1 MLTKE
6 YLNMNKVDVNKVT
19 IQLWIGNN
27 FLEEEEY
34 QQYFEEPEEL
44 PMDFKTPSCLF
55 CADIGELVY
64 MPEKLVIPHRSSSSQ
79 EIEYIIDNIRVNEN
93 EKKRIH
99 QKCIEF
105 GILKANAV
113 FWYIN
118 NHFSF
123 NLEVQKP
130 YKDNYNGL
138 KYIGEFNA
146 DEVYPS
152 EIEDLSSD
160 QYLWIGTNFMPIE
173 KYNKYFEL
181 DYSTEDLDDPD
192 YKVCDFCKDIGDN
205 WYDEDFL
212 AYPEP
217 LKKEVDIGKLIDK
230 LIFSKLNCK
239 QEIIN
244 RCHSLGITKANAL
257 FFYKASE
264 LTLKK
269 PYKENYNGLK
279 YIGIFKF

>member
-1 MLTKE
+1 
-6 YLNMNKVDVNKVT
+6 MNKIDINKVT

-34 QQYFEEPEEL
+34 QQYFHKFEGMQKDVLNPK
-44 PMDFKTPSCLF
+44 PRCLF
-55 CADIGELVY
+55 CADIGEITY
-64 MPEKLVIPHRSSSSQ
+64 ITEKLVVLERFPSPEDI
-79 EIEYIIDNIRVNEN
+79 NIVINKIQVNRN
-93 EKKRIH
+93 EKKIIYE
-99 QKCIEF
+99 KCIEL
-105 GILKANAV
+105 GITKANAV

-118 NHFSF
+118 NDFSL
-123 NLEVQKP
+123 NIEVQTP

-205 WYDEDFL
+205 WYDEDFIG
-212 AYPEP
+212 YPEP

-230 LIFSKLNCK
+230 LISPGLDCR
-239 QEIIN
+239 QAIIDK
-244 RCHSLGITKANAL
+244 CHSLGITKANAL
-257 FFYKASE
+257 FWYEASE

-279 YIGIFKF
+279 YIGIFNI